1 MTVKRNLKS
10 YPDALTVA
18 DVAEILQVSTKTVYN
33 KIKAGKLFSVRL
45 GRENRISKSSLI
57 NYMQTAEKK
66 PLRLRKE

>member
-1 MTVKRNLKS
+1 MTVKRNLRS

-33 KIKAGKLFSVRL
+33 KIKAGKIFSVRL
-45 GRENRISKSSLI
+45 GRENRISKSSLM

>member
-1 MTVKRNLKS
+1 MTVKRNLRS

-45 GRENRISKSSLI
+45 GRENRISKSSLM

-66 PLRLRKE
+66 PLRLGKE

>member
-1 MTVKRNLKS
+1 MTVKRNLRS

-45 GRENRISKSSLI
+45 GNENLIAKTSLV
-57 NYMQTAEKK
+57 NYMQTVEKK
-66 PLRLRKE
+66 PLRLGKE

>member
-1 MTVKRNLKS
+1 MTVKRNLRS

-33 KIKAGKLFSVRL
+33 KIKTGKLFSVRL

-57 NYMQTAEKK
+57 DYMQTAEKK

>member
-1 MTVKRNLKS
+1 MTVKRTLRS

-45 GRENRISKSSLI
+45 GNENLIAKTSLV

-66 PLRLRKE
+66 PLRLEKE

>member
-1 MTVKRNLKS
+1 MTVKRNLRS

-45 GRENRISKSSLI
+45 GNENLIAKTSLV

-66 PLRLRKE
+66 PLRLGKE

>member
-18 DVAEILQVSTKTVYN
+18 DVAEILQISTKTVYN
-33 KIKAGKLFSVRL
+33 KIKTGKLFSVRL

-66 PLRLRKE
+66 PLQLEKE

>member
-1 MTVKRNLKS
+1 MTVKRNLRS

-33 KIKAGKLFSVRL
+33 KIKVGKLFSVRL
-45 GRENRISKSSLI
+45 GRENRISKSSLM

>member
-1 MTVKRNLKS
+1 MTVKRNLRS

-45 GRENRISKSSLI
+45 GNENLIAKTSLV

-66 PLRLRKE
+66 PLRLEKE

>member
-1 MTVKRNLKS
+1 MTVKRNLRS

-45 GRENRISKSSLI
+45 GRENRISKSSLM

-66 PLRLRKE
+66 PLRLEKE

>member
-1 MTVKRNLKS
+1 MTVKRNLRS

-45 GRENRISKSSLI
+45 GRENRISKSSLM

>member
-1 MTVKRNLKS
+1 MTVKRNLRS

-33 KIKAGKLFSVRL
+33 KIKVGKLFSVRL
-45 GRENRISKSSLI
+45 GRENRISKSSLM

-66 PLRLRKE
+66 PLRLGKG

>member
-18 DVAEILQVSTKTVYN
+18 DVAEILQISTKTVYN
-33 KIKAGKLFSVRL
+33 KIKTGKLFSVRL
-45 GRENRISKSSLI
+45 GRENRISKSSLM

>member
-1 MTVKRNLKS
+1 MTVKRNLRS

-33 KIKAGKLFSVRL
+33 KIKVGKLFSVRL
-45 GRENRISKSSLI
+45 GRENRISKSSLM

-66 PLRLRKE
+66 PLRLGKE

>member
-1 MTVKRNLKS
+1 MTVKRNLRS

-33 KIKAGKLFSVRL
+33 KIKTGKLFSVRL
-45 GRENRISKSSLI
+45 GRENRISKSSLM

-66 PLRLRKE
+66 PLRLGKE